1 MALFE
6 RHTDISGAIGVL
18 YRLQISCAHS
28 MRRHICTIASQ
39 YLSVGGCCLSL
50 LTLLRAHVLTSMNN
64 QNKKAA
70 IRQRHSASIIAA
82 AEEVFA
88 LKGFQGATTQ
98 AIADRAGLPKANIH
112 YYFTTKKELYTAVLE
127 DILVL
132 WKKDA
137 ETFSLSDNPAIAISE
152 YIKSKMRHSFERPLG
167 SKVWANEI
175 IHGAPV
181 LGDEALA
188 QFLNTWE
195 KQKIVQIR
203 QWIKQKKILSVEPRY
218 LLYMIW
224 ATTQHY
230 ADFEHQIKVLNG
242 AKPLSNRQQARAT
255 KNAID
260 IILRGIGL
268 VPHH

>member
-1 MALFE
+1 MQRAMNDGV
-6 RHTDISGAIGVL
+6 DIFL
-18 YRLQISCAHS
+18 PPRD
-28 MRRHICTIASQ
+28 HI
-39 YLSVGGCCLSL
+39 
-50 LTLLRAHVLTSMNN
+50 LTGMNY
-64 QNKKAA
+64 QKKTK
-70 IRQRHSASIIAA
+70 IRQQHSASIIVA

-88 LKGFQGATTQ
+88 LKGFKGATTQ
-98 AIADRAGLPKANIH
+98 EIADLAGLPKANVH
-112 YYFTTKKELYTAVLE
+112 YYFKTKKGLYTAVLE

-137 ETFSLSDNPAIAISE
+137 EAFNRSEDPTIAISE

-181 LGDEALA
+181 LGDETLA
-188 QFLNTWE
+188 GLLNTWE
-195 KQKIVQIR
+195 KQKTAQIR
-203 QWIKQKKILSVEPRY
+203 QWIKQKKILSVNPRY

-242 AKPLSNRQQARAT
+242 ARPLSRYQQAKAT
-255 KNAID
+255 KNVID

-268 VPHH
+268 VPKH